1 MCALHNLVLN
11 DLKDNE
17 FTAGY
22 MRRVVLTLV
31 CLLFLTPSVAA
42 NYSSNQSLQNGKVWI
57 DCENSWIE
65 IIDENNNTI
74 VNSSNYLGDIESGN
88 YTVNSP
94 NISDC
99 QTILPIS
106 QDFPNDRPVPGASF
120 DSIDVDTCPQ
130 TGVSIACE
138 GVLLAGDLGN
148 DTSDIFAIN
157 VSSADILKVDVE
169 ASSSSL
175 DIDFHFQ
182 NSTRENK
189 LEAEMYLN
197 RNTSIGESNTL
208 YLAVEEEGRI
218 IVTISSPNPDT
229 AWAIT
234 VSKYT
239 IVDTAMVETDG
250 DITGVGAIPIG
261 IELGQDESITITQI
275 SGLDVPEDNQSA
287 IPVYYRFVYSEN
299 SNSEWS
305 NLLTN
310 QKLFGIRDISH
321 VELIFDCLCE
331 WTASISKQTHFDAR
345 LNSDAPN
352 FIPLSSS
359 SDNSSYPLIE
369 MSGDNYEGELTLMN
383 GDFKDILRVEVEGWN
398 DSVHLIDV
406 IVEGDIYDLQLTI
419 WELDQT
425 NWNILESASA
435 TYSMSSVRG
444 SLDVG
449 PGTHFIQI
457 SHVDGPNST
466 TSEVNSTQWQIRV
479 STAILEEGEE
489 PWFPTEDVVYEA
501 ANLFYWIIG
510 IILITPFILFY
521 LFVRREKQ
529 FAEEFASKKNR
540 LEWLTK
546 QLDTGVDTEIDLKR
560 ALRAVS
566 SLEWEKA
573 LEVWGECQSRHYTS
587 GIDIALWSLDRRL
600 AEKGQWPLLIGVRA
614 QENDWNVSAI
624 RFESPQGEAWKVV
637 EVVPNLLNRGDE
649 IFLDSI
655 IKNSRLFFK
664 VVIEGSADSLDV
676 HLSGIVGGNPI
687 AAKLIDTI
695 YKPYYSEEE

>member
-1 MCALHNLVLN
+1 M
-11 DLKDNE
+11 
-17 FTAGY
+17 
-22 MRRVVLTLV
+22 
-31 CLLFLTPSVAA
+31 PSVAA

-74 VNSSNYLGDIESGN
+74 LNSSNYLGDIESGN

-94 NISDC
+94 NIADC
-99 QTILPIS
+99 QTILPTS
-106 QDFPNDRPVPGASF
+106 QDFPNIRPVPGDLF
-120 DSIDVDTCPQ
+120 ESIDIDTCPQ

-138 GVLLAGDLGN
+138 GILLSGDLSN

-157 VSSADILKVDVE
+157 VSSADIFKVDVE

-182 NSTRENK
+182 NSTTESK

-197 RNTSIGESNTL
+197 RNTSIGERNTL
-208 YLAVEEEGRI
+208 YLAAEEEGRI
-218 IVTISSPNPDT
+218 IVTISSPTPDT

-239 IVDTAMVETDG
+239 IVNTAMLDTDG
-250 DITGVGAIPIG
+250 DITGVGTVPIG
-261 IELGQDESITITQI
+261 IDLGQDESITVTHI
-275 SGLDVPEDNQSA
+275 SGLDNSEDSHGA

-305 NLLTN
+305 NLSIN

-331 WTASISKQTHFDAR
+331 WNATISKQLHFDAR

-352 FIPLSSS
+352 FMPLSSS

-369 MSGDNYEGELTLMN
+369 MNGENYGGELTLMN

-425 NWNILESASA
+425 NWNVLESAST
-435 TYSMSSVRG
+435 TYSMSSVRA

-501 ANLFYWIIG
+501 ANLFYWIVG

-521 LFVRREKQ
+521 SFVRKEKQ

-546 QLDTGVDTEIDLKR
+546 QLDSGEDTGLDLKR

-600 AEKGQWPLLIGVRA
+600 ADKGQWPLLIGVRA

-655 IKNSRLFFK
+655 IKNSRFFFN
-664 VVIEGSADSLDV
+664 VVLEGSADSLDV
-676 HLSGIVGGNPI
+676 HFSGIVGGSPV
-687 AAKLIDTI
+687 AAKLTDTI
-695 YKPYYSEEE
+695 YKPNDSEEE